1 MSASKK
7 PKGIVCIINNFG
19 TKNLPGNKERR
30 GSEKDVEAL
39 VRVFSKFNWK
49 FVGSLEENK
58 LYHSDPDQSK
68 IETVM
73 RKVVEKGNDDEI
85 PIFVF
90 VMAHGKETELSDGKG
105 DFYDPNEIILKHF
118 NYQNAPQL
126 ENVLKVLVIQSCRGK
141 LPQPC
146 YDAVGSTGANR
157 NLDGYFKN
165 TIVAHSTMQNYSSV
179 RCPENGTPY
188 IQHFCEAFEQGQS
201 LNIIDFFMDVAD

>member
-1 MSASKK
+1 MYASEK
-7 PKGIVCIINNFG
+7 PKGIVCIINNFCHG
-19 TKNLPGNKERR
+19 QGDEERR
-30 GSEKDVEAL
+30 SEKDVNAL

-58 LYHSDPDQSK
+58 PYHSDPDHSK

-105 DFYDPNEIILKHF
+105 DFYDPNEIILKYF
-118 NYQNAPQL
+118 NSQNAPHL
-126 ENVLKVLVIQSCRGK
+126 ENTLKLLVIQSCRGT
-141 LPQPC
+141 LEQPS
-146 YDAVGSTGANR
+146 YDGIDSSATGEKR

-188 IQHFCEAFEQGQS
+188 IQHFCECITT
-201 LNIIDFFMDVAD
+201 LN